1 MTTNTFHTVIG
12 TGPLG
17 VSTAQ
22 GLAALALPVRMVNRT
37 GRVPDGLPL
46 GATVV
51 AGDVSTLAGARAAA
65 AGSAVVYNC
74 TNAPYDKWLTEM
86 KPLFTNILEGAIG
99 AGARLVLGDNLYAY
113 GDTNGAPMREDT
125 PERPNSRK
133 GALRAELGRMM
144 LAAHQAGRT
153 QVAIVRGSDYF
164 GPRVRESQLGERV
177 FPAALAG
184 KAAMVTGK
192 LDQPHSNTFIPDMGR
207 AMALVGARDSAY
219 GQIWHAPN
227 APAQTARQMLERI
240 YADVGKPMKVQ
251 VAGRA
256 MLSVLGLFNPVIR
269 EVVEMQYQFERP
281 FVVDSSKFEREFGVT
296 ATPLAE
302 SVKATVAWYRAQAA
316 VPA

>member
-17 VSTAQ
+17 ISTARD
-22 GLAALALPVRMVNRT
+22 LVALGQPVRMVNRS
-37 GRVPDGLPL
+37 GRAPEGVPAGVTT
-46 GATVV
+46 A
-51 AGDVSTLAGARAAA
+51 AGDVSSLEGARAAT

-74 TNAPYDKWLTEM
+74 TNAPYDKWQTEM
-86 KPLFTNILEGAIG
+86 KPLFVNILEGAIATG
-99 AGARLVLGDNLYAY
+99 AKLVLGDNLYAY
-113 GDTNGAPMREDT
+113 GETNGAPMREDT

-133 GALRAELGRMM
+133 GALRSELGRIM
-144 LAAHQAGRT
+144 LAAHRAGRT
-153 QVAIVRGSDYF
+153 PVAIVRGSDYF
-164 GPRVRESQLGERV
+164 GPRVRESQMGERV

-192 LDQPHSNTFIPDMGR
+192 LDQPHSNTYIPDMGR
-207 AMALVGARDSAY
+207 AMALVGTRGSAF

-227 APAQTARQMLERI
+227 SPAQTARQMLERI
-240 YADVGKPMKVQ
+240 YAEVGKPMKVQ

-281 FVVDSSKFEREFGVT
+281 FVVDSGKFEREFGVRAT
-296 ATPLAE
+296 AMQEAIE
-302 SVKATVAWYRAQAA
+302 ATMAWYRAH
-316 VPA
+316 